1 MTEGRHYW
9 EVEITASAGNPLVRI
24 GAVPVSYSDHNNAKQ
39 TEAYMMFLNTG
50 CLFGSGKRGYAQQ
63 GKTGKVF
70 AQGDCVGVLLDL
82 DAGWMRFYRNGK
94 RCGPGFTEG
103 VKGPLVRAA
112 HLSCEGQMIAALPG
126 AVIPEGAGATDEP
139 WNAISDER
147 HGDDDSSEDDG
158 EDDY

>member
-9 EVEITASAGNPLVRI
+9 EVEITASAGDPLIRI
-24 GAVPVSYSDHNNAKQ
+24 GAVPVSYTDHNKSKE
-39 TEAYMMFLNTG
+39 TKAYIMFLNTG
-50 CLFGSGKRGYAQQ
+50 CLFGSGKSQHAPQ

-70 AQGDCVGVLLDL
+70 AQGDCVGMLLDL

-112 HLSCEGQMIAALPG
+112 QLSYEGQMITALPG

-139 WNAISDER
+139 WNTN
-147 HGDDDSSEDDG
+147 GDDDSSEDEDDG